1 MSMCEDF
8 PCCGHEQGCC
18 PTFIGGKQVNMR
30 CTCGAAVPLSS
41 HSSICR
47 DCRQAMQD
55 QFDGDD
61 DYDCD
66 DDDDFDCDDDC
77 DDDDSG
83 DYCHYC
89 DGWEGDGCGC
99 GEPNEGCCD

>member
-1 MSMCEDF
+1 MCEDF

-30 CTCGAAVPLSS
+30 CTCGASVPLSS

-55 QFDGDD
+55 QFD
-61 DYDCD
+61 DCD
-66 DDDDFDCDDDC
+66 DDDDS
-77 DDDDSG
+77 DDSG

>member
-1 MSMCEDF
+1 MAMCEDF

-18 PTFIGGKQVNMR
+18 PDFDESGKQLNMR

-47 DCRQAMQD
+47 DCRQALQD
-55 QFDGDD
+55 ELDG
-61 DYDCD
+61 YD
-66 DDDDFDCDDDC
+66 DDDDFDDDDDDC
-77 DDDDSG
+77 DDDDDEEG
-83 DYCHYC
+83 GEYCNYC
-89 DGWEGDGCGC
+89 DAWEGDGCGC